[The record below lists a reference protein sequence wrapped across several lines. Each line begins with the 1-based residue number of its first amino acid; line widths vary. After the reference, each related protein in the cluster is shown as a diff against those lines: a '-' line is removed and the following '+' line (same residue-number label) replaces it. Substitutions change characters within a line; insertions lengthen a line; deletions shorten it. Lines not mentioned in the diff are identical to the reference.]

1 MKFDDYEEKLN
12 EIKRLIQNSNT
23 GSPQKLAKQLNVSER
38 TIRRLIEKLKLKG
51 RSIKFC
57 RRSNSYVLK
66 KD

>member
-1 MKFDDYEEKLN
+1 
-12 EIKRLIQNSNT
+12 NT

-57 RRSNSYVLK
+57 RRSNSYVLE